1 MKRETLESLVRARA
15 ERRPVVRLV
24 WLATGEERL
33 VERVDGPAAAL
44 AMQRRAAAAAGE
56 AVDPALGAAHAAVD
70 PALRAAV
77 EDAFADDEGAL
88 VETADG
94 PVFVQPFNP
103 APRLAIIGAVH
114 IAQSLC
120 AFARDLGHA
129 VLVVDPRRG
138 FLTEARFPGVEISHA
153 WPDAALEAYG
163 LDARSAVVTLS
174 HDAKLDDPALHAAL
188 RSNAYYIGA
197 LGSQRTQA
205 KRRARLAEAGFD
217 ETAIARIHGPVG
229 LDIGAASP
237 AEIALSIAA
246 ELTACLRKRA

>member
-1 MKRETLESLVRARA
+1 MKRETLDALVQARS
-15 ERRPVVRLV
+15 ERRPIVRLV

-33 VERVDGPAAAL
+33 VTRVEALAAAL
-44 AMQRRAAAAAGE
+44 APVGHAAAASSE
-56 AVDPALGAAHAAVD
+56 VVD

-88 VETADG
+88 VETAEG
-94 PVFVQPFNP
+94 AVFVQPFNP
-103 APRLAIIGAVH
+103 PPRLAIVGAVH

-138 FLTEARFPGVEISHA
+138 FLTEARFPGVEVSHA
-153 WPDAALEAYG
+153 WPDEALAAFR

-188 RSNAYYIGA
+188 RSDAYYVGA

-217 ETAIARIHGPVG
+217 EAAIARIHGPVG

-246 ELTACLRKRA
+246 ELTACLRRRA